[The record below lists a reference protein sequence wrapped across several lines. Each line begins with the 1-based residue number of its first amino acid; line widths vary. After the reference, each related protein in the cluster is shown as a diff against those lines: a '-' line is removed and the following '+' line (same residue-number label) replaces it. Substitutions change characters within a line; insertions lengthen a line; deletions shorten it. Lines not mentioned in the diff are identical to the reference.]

1 MTAAAIVHFDY
12 AVLVVPFENP
22 PSSIHPSTALVLRF
36 DPPSIGKSR
45 KLSGG
50 RNIGHY

>member
-12 AVLVVPFENP
+12 AVLVVPFED
-22 PSSIHPSTALVLRF
+22 PSAPINPSTALVLRF

-50 RNIGHY
+50 WSIGHY